1 LVIKLNMAQTLDGH
15 TYREESGWATTSS
28 EDRRR
33 MDRLRKWAQ
42 VVIVSRRSA
51 EKDNPNLFVR
61 NQPDSLHHPI
71 PVVILSDGSQK
82 ISGDLRI
89 FNSPHPPGEF
99 WIQTNVPASIDSLIQ
114 NPSDKAMRWKIFQFN
129 SVADIIDHHRKN
141 NFSRIL
147 LEGGPTLNHFFL
159 EEELINE
166 VYTTIVP
173 SLWSGLTSDRIV
185 SGNSFLNT
193 VALKLV
199 SSERRGHELFLRYK
213 VRYIP

>member
-1 LVIKLNMAQTLDGH
+1 LLIKLNMAQTLDGH

-33 MDRLRKWAQ
+33 MDRLRSWAQ
-42 VVIVSRRSA
+42 VVLVSRRSV
-51 EKDNPNLFVR
+51 EKDNPNLFIR
-61 NQPDSLHHPI
+61 NQPDSLHHPT
-71 PVVILSDGSQK
+71 PVVILSDGLRK
-82 ISGDLRI
+82 IAGNLRI

-99 WIQTNVPASIDSLIQ
+99 WVQSNVPETIDALIQ
-114 NPSDKAMRWKIFQFN
+114 SPSEKARRWKILQFK
-129 SVADIIDHHRKN
+129 SIVDIVDYYRNKN
-141 NFSRIL
+141 ISKIL

-159 EEELINE
+159 EEKLINE
-166 VYTTIVP
+166 VYTTIIP
-173 SLWSGLTSDRIV
+173 SLWSGFTSDRIF
-185 SGNSFLNT
+185 SGKSFINN